1 MSDRPHAQHML
12 SHRMAAAHLRMT
24 SLTDTSGCSVGYQ
37 KSDEPT
43 ERRKVS
49 QARPSPRQS
58 SRAAPAQAT
67 EDEGRRA
74 SPPAGSNGNI
84 SRNSQDFDR
93 HRQRPANAP
102 KEQQGSTAAREEGH
116 ALGLANKDNAKEWL
130 DKGQKWLLGAGKKLA
145 AAAKEAQSTIQTK
158 LEDMEV
164 LKPSQGASCAL
175 LFSASVCAFPGRV

>member
-1 MSDRPHAQHML
+1 MPSTCY
-12 SHRMAAAHLRMT
+12 SVGMASAHLEMT
-24 SLTDTSGCSVGYQ
+24 LLMGASECTVGYQ
-37 KSDEPT
+37 KSEEPM
-43 ERRKVS
+43 ERRKIS

-58 SRAAPAQAT
+58 SKAAPAQAT

-74 SPPAGSNGNI
+74 PPPAGSNGNI
-84 SRNSQDFDR
+84 SRNSQDLDR
-93 HRQRPANAP
+93 RHQRPANTP
-102 KEQQGSTAAREEGH
+102 QQQQGSIAAREEGH

-164 LKPSQGASCAL
+164 FKSSQGIPCAP
-175 LFSASVCAFPGRV
+175 LFSASGCATPKRVQGS